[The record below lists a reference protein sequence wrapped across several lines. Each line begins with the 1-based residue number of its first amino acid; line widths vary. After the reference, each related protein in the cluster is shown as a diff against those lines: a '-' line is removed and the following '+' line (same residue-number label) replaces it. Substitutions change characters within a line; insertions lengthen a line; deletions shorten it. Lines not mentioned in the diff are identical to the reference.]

1 MKQNNYENVT
11 IENIQN
17 LYKTGY
23 ITEITFDA
31 DNKKIRIKEDEY
43 LKIES
48 VFNQLIESMKPVVDA
63 IVEVGKK
70 MINTFNSIFQN
81 LNIYL
86 NKKMTK
92 KKFIKLLQSEGI
104 QRNTINEIVKGNK
117 EPYTYMRYYRTLQ
130 NLKR

>member
-1 MKQNNYENVT
+1 MKQNNYEDVT
-11 IENIQN
+11 ISDIQT

-31 DNKKIRIKEDEY
+31 DSKTISLKNDECLAIKE
-43 LKIES
+43 
-48 VFNQLIESMKPVVDA
+48 VFDKLINTVQKVAEAVC
-63 IVEVGKK
+63 EVGKK
-70 MINTFNSIFQN
+70 IAESSSLIFQN
-81 LNIYL
+81 LS
-86 NKKMTK
+86 NKKLTK

-117 EPYTYMRYYRTLQ
+117 ESYTYMRYYRTLQ

>member
-1 MKQNNYENVT
+1 MKQNNYEDVT
-11 IENIQN
+11 ISDIQT

-31 DNKKIRIKEDEY
+31 DSKTISLKNDECLAIKE
-43 LKIES
+43 
-48 VFNQLIESMKPVVDA
+48 VFDKLINAVQKVAEA
-63 IVEVGKK
+63 ICEVGKK
-70 MINTFNSIFQN
+70 IVKSFSLIFQN
-81 LNIYL
+81 FS
-86 NKKMTK
+86 NKKLTK

>member
-1 MKQNNYENVT
+1 MKQNNYEDVT
-11 IENIQN
+11 ISDIQT

-31 DNKKIRIKEDEY
+31 DSKTISLKNDECLAIKE
-43 LKIES
+43 
-48 VFNQLIESMKPVVDA
+48 VFDKLINAVQKVAEAVC
-63 IVEVGKK
+63 EVGKK
-70 MINTFNSIFQN
+70 MAKSLSLIFQN
-81 LNIYL
+81 LS
-86 NKKMTK
+86 NKKLTK

>member
-1 MKQNNYENVT
+1 MKQINYENAT
-11 IENIQN
+11 IADIQS

-31 DNKKIRIKEDEY
+31 DNKKISIKKDEY
-43 LKIES
+43 LAIID
-48 VFNQLIESMKPVVDA
+48 VFDKLGNAVQGIVDA
-63 IVEVGKK
+63 ICEVGKK
-70 MINTFNSIFQN
+70 IVESFSLIFQN
-81 LNIYL
+81 LNIYR

>member
-1 MKQNNYENVT
+1 MKQINYEDVT
-11 IENIQN
+11 IADIQT

-31 DNKKIRIKEDEY
+31 DSKTISLKNDEY
-43 LKIES
+43 LAIKE
-48 VFNQLIESMKPVVDA
+48 VFDNLINAVQKVAEAVY
-63 IVEVGKK
+63 EVGKK
-70 MINTFNSIFQN
+70 MAESLSLIFQN
-81 LNIYL
+81 LS
-86 NKKMTK
+86 NKKLTK

>member
-1 MKQNNYENVT
+1 MKQNNYEDVT
-11 IENIQN
+11 ISDIQT

-31 DNKKIRIKEDEY
+31 DSKTISLKNDECLAIKE
-43 LKIES
+43 
-48 VFNQLIESMKPVVDA
+48 VFDKLINAVQKVAEAVC
-63 IVEVGKK
+63 EVGKK
-70 MINTFNSIFQN
+70 MAESLSLIFQN
-81 LNIYL
+81 LS
-86 NKKMTK
+86 NKKLTK

-117 EPYTYMRYYRTLQ
+117 ESYTYMRYYRTLQ

>member
-1 MKQNNYENVT
+1 MKQNNYEDVT
-11 IENIQN
+11 ISDIQT

-31 DNKKIRIKEDEY
+31 DSKTISLKNDECLAIKE
-43 LKIES
+43 
-48 VFNQLIESMKPVVDA
+48 VFDKLINAVHKVAEAVC
-63 IVEVGKK
+63 EVGKK
-70 MINTFNSIFQN
+70 MAESLSLIFQN
-81 LNIYL
+81 LS
-86 NKKMTK
+86 NKKLTK

>member
-1 MKQNNYENVT
+1 MKQINYEDVT
-11 IENIQN
+11 IADIQS
-17 LYKTGY
+17 LYNTGY

-31 DNKKIRIKEDEY
+31 DSKTVSLKNDEY
-43 LKIES
+43 LEIKE
-48 VFNQLIESMKPVVDA
+48 VFDKLINAVQKVAKAVC
-63 IVEVGKK
+63 EVGKK
-70 MINTFNSIFQN
+70 MAESLSLIFQN
-81 LNIYL
+81 LS
-86 NKKMTK
+86 NKKLTK

>member
-1 MKQNNYENVT
+1 MKQINYEDVT
-11 IENIQN
+11 IADIQT

-31 DNKKIRIKEDEY
+31 DSKTISLKNDEY
-43 LKIES
+43 LAIKE
-48 VFNQLIESMKPVVDA
+48 VFDNLINAVQKVAEAVC
-63 IVEVGKK
+63 EVGKK
-70 MINTFNSIFQN
+70 MVESLSLIFQN
-81 LNIYL
+81 LS
-86 NKKMTK
+86 NKKLTK